1 MRIDIA
7 IWTELED
14 LIMNG
19 LDDLLILLEHLMTG
33 EPTMPDGVAEA
44 LERLRKR
51 RDRHEPFDLQILPEQ
66 RQT

>member
-1 MRIDIA
+1 
-7 IWTELED
+7 
-14 LIMNG
+14 MNG
-19 LDDLLILLEHLMTG
+19 LDDLLIVLEHLMTG